1 MARGPI
7 IGLLISRFY
16 PFKLSFITMRI
27 GYVQME
33 PVFGEVEQNIRR
45 AEVLMGKEKADLWVL
60 PELFAT
66 GYQFTAQEEAAALA
80 EPVPEGPTTQHLIL
94 FAHERRCHIVAGLA
108 EKAPNGA
115 IYNAAILVGPKGQL
129 TLYRKIHLFL
139 EEKRWFTPGDIP
151 FSVIDIGEAKVGIM
165 ICFDHFFPEAA
176 RTLALRGA
184 EIIAHPANLVMPV
197 YAQLTMRAR
206 AIENGVFTV
215 TANRVGSEARTD
227 KTLHFTGESQIVS
240 PRGDVLVRSS
250 KDKEEVRVVEID
262 PAAARDKSLNP
273 YNDRLADRRVDFY
286 NL

>member
-1 MARGPI
+1 MARGPL
-7 IGLLISRFY
+7 IGLLISPPC
-16 PFKLSFITMRI
+16 PFKLSFITMHI

-33 PVFGEVEQNIRR
+33 PIFGEVERNLHY
-45 AEVLMGKEKADLWVL
+45 AEVLMGKGKADLWVL

-66 GYQFTAQEEAAALA
+66 GYQFTAQEEVAALA
-80 EPVPEGPTTQHLIL
+80 EPIPKGSTTQALIS
-94 FAHERRCHIVAGLA
+94 FARKQLCHIVAGLA
-108 EKAPNGA
+108 ESHESNV
-115 IYNAAILVGPKGQL
+115 YNSAVLVGPSGFL
-129 TLYRKIHLFL
+129 ARYRKVHLFS
-139 EEKRWFTPGDIP
+139 EEKRWFSPGDTP
-151 FSVIDIGEAKVGIM
+151 FPVVDVGEAKVGIM

-176 RTLALRGA
+176 RTLTLRGA
-184 EIIAHPANLVMPV
+184 EIIVHPANLVMPV

-240 PRGDVLVRSS
+240 PSGDVLVRSS
-250 KDKEEVRVVEID
+250 KDKEEATVVEID

-286 NL
+286 DI

>member
-1 MARGPI
+1 
-7 IGLLISRFY
+7 
-16 PFKLSFITMRI
+16 MRI
-27 GYVQME
+27 GYVQVE
-33 PVFGEVEQNIRR
+33 PIFGEVERNLRHTKNMMKQQN
-45 AEVLMGKEKADLWVL
+45 ADLWVL

-80 EPVPEGPTTQHLIL
+80 EPIPKGSTTQALIS
-94 FAHERRCHIVAGLA
+94 FARKQLCHIVAGLA
-108 EKAPNGA
+108 ESHESNV
-115 IYNAAILVGPKGQL
+115 YNSAVLVGPSGFL
-129 TLYRKIHLFL
+129 ARYRKIHLFL

-151 FSVIDIGEAKVGIM
+151 FPVIDIGEAKVGMM

-184 EIIAHPANLVMPV
+184 EILAHPANLVMPV

-206 AIENGVFTV
+206 ALENGVFTI
-215 TANRVGSEARTD
+215 TANRVGTEARSD
-227 KTLHFTGESQIVS
+227 KILHFTGESQIVS
-240 PRGDVLVRSS
+240 PSGDVLVRSS
-250 KDKEEVRVVEID
+250 KDKEEARVVEID